1 MDATQSRVPTF
12 APLAFSLSIRSE
24 GAGPALAS
32 NAVLATNS
40 IIFSALMA
48 SAGAA
53 AVGVVLYTFMPLWL
67 SIPLAVLPAVKCFKF
82 AKRYFN
88 TEYPKARVEANRNIM
103 LKVIDAED
111 ADRFASV
118 VEPIINAQYGNQ
130 EWAKVASELR
140 VRPGADPY
148 LYLATVFTF
157 APDCWKPATRRVY
170 DLHLSGVVPD
180 QA

>member
-1 MDATQSRVPTF
+1 MDTTQSRVPTF

-32 NAVLATNS
+32 NAVDASNS
-40 IIFSALMA
+40 IIFSSLLA
-48 SAGAA
+48 SASAA
-53 AVGVVLYTFMPLWL
+53 SVATVLSTFLPALL
-67 SIPLAVLPAVKCFKF
+67 SIALAAWPTVKCFKV
-82 AKRYFN
+82 AKRYFDN
-88 TEYPKARVEANRNIM
+88 EYPKSRVQANRSV
-103 LKVIDAED
+103 LVKVIDAED

-118 VEPIINAQYGNQ
+118 VEPIVNSQYGNQ
-130 EWAKVASELR
+130 KWAKAASEQR

-170 DLHLSGVVPD
+170 DLHLDGRFEG
-180 QA
+180 